1 MDVTPVSPG
10 CLAGIFSNGA
20 TVLLPCFCSA
30 LTGPICMTVVAV
42 SRWKGDFQNIGI
54 AREEREMDSNYWSCH
69 GETPLRC
76 ISSHLI

>member
-54 AREEREMDSNYWSCH
+54 AH
-69 GETPLRC
+69 GFELLVLPRRN
-76 ISSHLI
+76 SPPVY